1 MNKGEH
7 LAFGII
13 LLIVGGIFLIN
24 NYYPE
29 LDLWD
34 NIIKLWPVI
43 IIIYGIKRIS
53 YAISIKEDK
62 A

>member
-1 MNKGEH
+1 